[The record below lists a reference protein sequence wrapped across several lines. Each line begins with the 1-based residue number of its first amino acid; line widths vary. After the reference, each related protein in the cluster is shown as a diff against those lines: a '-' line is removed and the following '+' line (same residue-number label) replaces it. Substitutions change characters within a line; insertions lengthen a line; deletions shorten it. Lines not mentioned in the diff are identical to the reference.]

1 MILLL
6 HELTLLS
13 SILRLAKAL
22 ILLEMNHASASIIL
36 FVLNGNKNEN
46 SAFQHVTHLQ
56 TTFQWMA
63 DLSFCRN
70 HIFCLNYTCC
80 YVFQKIHPKC
90 LTIQQLYFLLKNGWP
105 TCVQLFRIWNDFKIL
120 MTIYY
125 HLSHDIHK
133 YILRKWEKEACNICP
148 IYQFLIF
155 QTVKKKKKQIATVYY
170 LVCNLHT

>member
-1 MILLL
+1 MVASKFKHKLRLFGTLKLASSLTFSIVILTLKMMILLL

-90 LTIQQLYFLLKNGWP
+90 LTIQQLYFLLKNG
-105 TCVQLFRIWNDFKIL
+105 
-120 MTIYY
+120 
-125 HLSHDIHK
+125 
-133 YILRKWEKEACNICP
+133 
-148 IYQFLIF
+148 
-155 QTVKKKKKQIATVYY
+155 
-170 LVCNLHT
+170 

>member
-1 MILLL
+1 MVASKFKHKLRLFGTLKLASSLTFSIVILTLKMMILLL

-63 DLSFCRN
+63 DLSFCCN
-70 HIFCLNYTCC
+70 HIFCLNYLLLLASLEKTSTRLLA
-80 YVFQKIHPKC
+80 IAPR
-90 LTIQQLYFLLKNGWP
+90 LIAITIL
-105 TCVQLFRIWNDFKIL
+105 
-120 MTIYY
+120 
-125 HLSHDIHK
+125 
-133 YILRKWEKEACNICP
+133 A
-148 IYQFLIF
+148 
-155 QTVKKKKKQIATVYY
+155 KKVID
-170 LVCNLHT
+170 

>member
-1 MILLL
+1 
-6 HELTLLS
+6 
-13 SILRLAKAL
+13 
-22 ILLEMNHASASIIL
+22 MNRASASIIL

-80 YVFQKIHPKC
+80 YVFQKIHPKY
-90 LTIQQLYFLLKNGWP
+90 LTIVQQLYFLLKNGWP
-105 TCVQLFRIWNDFKIL
+105 TCVQLWQLYLLRIWNDFKIL
-120 MTIYY
+120 MTIY
-125 HLSHDIHK
+125 LRI
-133 YILRKWEKEACNICP
+133 YISISCEKEACNICP

-155 QTVKKKKKQIATVYY
+155 QTVKKKKTNSYSIFGLQFAYIMLFSGRNQLNVSFAW
-170 LVCNLHT
+170 L